1 MDNRFEFTTQH
12 CVQFL
17 FTVSSQISSKY
28 VCQSH
33 DHFSRVGTNFETNLF
48 FTGASERKEPT
59 PLRAAPEKSLIS
71 PHAHTRVN
79 DAPLQDRSGKKKGWR
94 PCRFFLIFITL
105 VFVIWLHSHVKATV
119 SFTLALNLYS
129 PKKRWSKCWIEPNLF
144 PHYYPKA
151 TKPTFTWIFER
162 CNEDW

>member
-17 FTVSSQISSKY
+17 STVSSQISSKY

-48 FTGASERKEPT
+48 LPGRWSGRN
-59 PLRAAPEKSLIS
+59 PLRSEPLRKNHWFLHTHKSKRCSAP
-71 PHAHTRVN
+71 R
-79 DAPLQDRSGKKKGWR
+79 PLRKKKGWG

-105 VFVIWLHSHVKATV
+105 VFVIWLHSHKATV

>member
-1 MDNRFEFTTQH
+1 MWTTVLNSRPNTVYSFFLQCRLKYQVST
-12 CVQFL
+12 CVNLTTIFRGLEQTLRPTF
-17 FTVSSQISSKY
+17 FYRGVGAEGTHSAPSRSGKII
-28 VCQSH
+28 
-33 DHFSRVGTNFETNLF
+33 DFSTH
-48 FTGASERKEPT
+48 P
-59 PLRAAPEKSLIS
+59 
-71 PHAHTRVN
+71 RVN
-79 DAPLQDRSGKKKGWR
+79 DAPLQDLSEKKKGWR
-94 PCRFFLIFITL
+94 PCRFFLIFITF

>member
-1 MDNRFEFTTQH
+1 MWTTVLNSRPNTVYSFFLQCRLKYQVST
-12 CVQFL
+12 CVNLTTIFRGLEQTLRPTFFL
-17 FTVSSQISSKY
+17 PGRWSG
-28 VCQSH
+28 
-33 DHFSRVGTNFETNLF
+33 RN
-48 FTGASERKEPT
+48 
-59 PLRAAPEKSLIS
+59 PLRSEPLRKNHWFLHTHKSKRCSAP
-71 PHAHTRVN
+71 R
-79 DAPLQDRSGKKKGWR
+79 PLRKKKGWG

-105 VFVIWLHSHVKATV
+105 VFVIWLHSHKATV